1 MCVITGRVGGCPG
14 AGRGGK
20 LLRFPLR
27 LFGHRRHSV
36 KQAAGQE
43 LRGLF
48 A

>member
-1 MCVITGRVGGCPG
+1 MCAITGRVGRCPG
-14 AGRGGK
+14 AERGGK
-20 LLRFPLR
+20 FLRFPVR
-27 LFGHRRHSV
+27 LFGRRRHSV